1 MFQTRH
7 VGNWFIFDS
16 DVVNFLAQL
25 IIIFPLFLGMVMY
38 ANEVE
43 TKEKWK
49 LTEKKINYNT
59 NIMLNIIITFITEQ
73 LALRWNRVLNK
84 GRST

>member
-1 MFQTRH
+1 MFQTWH
-7 VGNWFIFDS
+7 VGNWFIIDS
-16 DVVNFLAQL
+16 DVVNFLSQL
-25 IIIFPLFLGMVMY
+25 IVIFPLFLGMVMY

-49 LTEKKINYNT
+49 LPEIKINYNN
-59 NIMLNIIITFITEQ
+59 NIMLNIIIIFIMEE
-73 LALRWNRVLNK
+73 LALRCNRVLNK